1 MRPAWMQESW
11 SFYAIAAWTP
21 DGHVVVGQTS
31 DAVPNGHWTVKLLP
45 DDEERHARLL
55 GTYATEAEALA
66 SVSIPDV
73 PDGISP
79 GVRHLVTWLMERGFV
94 TTDSGDGS
102 NHAAGMECALPY
114 ANVFMV
120 VADSSRL
127 ISETQRLHD
136 ILVAEGVEFKDGT
149 ADDDVVIECSW
160 NPVDNVAVIAL
171 LGLDDATIWGLESTE
186 TVTT

>member
-1 MRPAWMQESW
+1 MRPAWIQEPW
-11 SFYAIAAWTP
+11 SFYAKSAWIQEGRVTVCCVE
-21 DGHVVVGQTS
+21 DRWHVRLTS
-31 DAVPNGHWTVKLLP
+31 D
-45 DDEERHARLL
+45 DDAPTSLLL
-55 GTYATEAEALA
+55 GTYETEEEALD
-66 SVSIPDV
+66 SVNVPDVPDV